1 MINKNIL
8 KWLKDQRKKQLLNVQ
23 KINLSNLSKWI
34 YNNKEICHKSKNF
47 KIAGLEF
54 NQIFIIKRVGINQ

>member
-23 KINLSNLSKWI
+23 KIKLSKLSKWI
-34 YNNKEICHKSKNF
+34 YNNKDIYHKSK
-47 KIAGLEF
+47 
-54 NQIFIIKRVGINQ
+54 